1 MKKHI
6 EELIK
11 MIPGGLKGT
20 TTSPAKKDMF
30 DVNNMSKK
38 LNQKSADLFHS
49 VVATVLWI
57 TIRGRPDLET
67 AESFLCT
74 RVADLI

>member
-6 EELIK
+6 EKLLK
-11 MIPGGLKGT
+11 MIPGELKGT
-20 TTSPAKKDMF
+20 TTSSAKKDMF
-30 DVNNMSKK
+30 DLNNMSKK

-57 TIRGRPDLET
+57 TMRGRPDLET
-67 AESFLCT
+67 AELFLCK
-74 RVADLI
+74 RVVDLI